1 MESDCWGIIAMVH
14 AEGHARMGYTQR
26 GRFLAYQEEPPMRAR
41 LADHRIQDFLQRQDI
56 AILAT
61 LQKDGAP
68 LATPMWFVVDNE
80 SFGMVSVAATQKVR
94 NLRRDSRV
102 CVVVE
107 SGTRGA
113 EIRGVSM
120 QGRVV
125 FLDQADAYR
134 PVVDRLLRK
143 YDPYLA
149 ALWGGT
155 TMPANRVVFQILP
168 AKVHSWGLG

>member
-1 MESDCWGIIAMVH
+1 M
-14 AEGHARMGYTQR
+14 
-26 GRFLAYQEEPPMRAR
+26 PAR
-41 LADHRIQDFLQRQDI
+41 LGDHTIQNFLHHKDI

-68 LATPMWFVVDNE
+68 LAMPMWFVADSE
-80 SFGMVSVAATQKVR
+80 SLCMVSVAETQKVR
-94 NLRRDSRV
+94 NLRRDRRV

-113 EIRGVSM
+113 EIRGVSI
-120 QGRVV
+120 QGHVV
-125 FLDQADAYR
+125 FLEQADTYQ

-143 YDPYLA
+143 YDPHLA
-149 ALWGGT
+149 TLWGGT

-168 AKVHSWGLG
+168 AQVHSWGLG

>member
-1 MESDCWGIIAMVH
+1 M
-14 AEGHARMGYTQR
+14 
-26 GRFLAYQEEPPMRAR
+26 PAR
-41 LADHRIQDFLQRQDI
+41 LDDHTIQHFLHRQDI

-68 LATPMWFVVDNE
+68 LAMPMWFVADSE
-80 SFGMVSVAATQKVR
+80 SVYMVSVAETQKVR

-102 CVVVE
+102 SVVVE

-113 EIRGVSM
+113 DIRGVSI
-120 QGRVV
+120 QGHVR
-125 FLDQADAYR
+125 FLAQAATYQ

-143 YDPYLA
+143 YDPHLA
-149 ALWGGT
+149 TLWGGT
-155 TMPANRVVFQILP
+155 TMPANRVIFQILP

>member
-1 MESDCWGIIAMVH
+1 M
-14 AEGHARMGYTQR
+14 
-26 GRFLAYQEEPPMRAR
+26 PAR
-41 LADHRIQDFLQRQDI
+41 LGDHTIQHFLHHQDI

-68 LATPMWFVVDNE
+68 LAVPMWFVADSE
-80 SFGMVSVAATQKVR
+80 SLCMVSVAETQKVR

-113 EIRGVSM
+113 DIRGVSI
-120 QGRVV
+120 QGHVV
-125 FLDQADAYR
+125 FLAQTAIYQ
-134 PVVDRLLRK
+134 PVVDRLLQK
-143 YDPYLA
+143 YDPHLA
-149 ALWGGT
+149 TLWGGT